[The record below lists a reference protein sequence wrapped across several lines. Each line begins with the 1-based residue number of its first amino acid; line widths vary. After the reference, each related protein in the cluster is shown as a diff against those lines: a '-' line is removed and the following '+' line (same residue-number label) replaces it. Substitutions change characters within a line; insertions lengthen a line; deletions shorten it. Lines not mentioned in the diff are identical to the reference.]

1 MSGSAGGNRISRAA
15 VEKTVQDYI
24 DNVLSKFPGFKDA
37 KATGSY
43 NTGTKQDFGDIDL
56 IVHLDSKDKKLV
68 KQDLAKYFASLPDS
82 VIVPFKSDKYKG
94 KKSLSSGEL
103 VTVLYPIS
111 GVPDEFV
118 QIDNIVSISEEEST
132 FKNTFLDYPAEVQG
146 LLLGL
151 AKVIC
156 LEEDPKK
163 IFARLGITNVP
174 ELEANQEYEF
184 NLSSAGLTLRI
195 VTLDNFKE
203 LDRTEVWKSSN
214 WSVVKK
220 LFDNYNIDGDF
231 KTLLQDLKSKLK
243 NERSKNRIKGI
254 FKSMVSI
261 KSGEVDTP
269 KGDNK
274 QAALDA
280 VSSLLENK
288 LFKGLVRELILPL
301 IEADSKKTVAI
312 YPGGFKPPHKG
323 HFKAVKI
330 VLEKFPQIN
339 KFIIYVGSGTRNGIT
354 SLESKDIWEIYEKY
368 LPSNIEIQLTSSPVK
383 ATYKYAETHPDEH
396 IIWVEGVRPNNSK
409 DLADIASKTGAISD
423 YKNIELAIIDTQ
435 LDESGTDARQALKK
449 GQEAFLP
456 FIPEEVK
463 EKTKIF
469 NTLSKVVTELVT
481 NTKVICDKCGW
492 TWKIADGGKDLYICH
507 NKLPDGSICEHD
519 NNPNLNEGTCD
530 YDTDVKTGKKLDTP
544 GGLEEG
550 KQVGPLYHYTSADG
564 LKGILQSNKIN
575 TSEENYLGNELYYIS
590 FTRNKNFYKKGSNFG
605 VKTDYR
611 ITLDGDKLSDKYKI
625 TPFAYRPGWNYEDNW
640 EYDWL
645 EDEPESVVR
654 DFFNNTGDYDE
665 QEERISFKDPEDG
678 IDNIKNYI
686 LAVNKVEDLKEGK
699 ENNDYKK
706 YIPGLTK
713 YMIDQ
718 GMNIKPLPV
727 VKFINNDKAN
737 AENVFGKTAFYNPE
751 EKSITLFTM
760 NRHPKDVLR
769 SFSHEMVHHMQNLEN
784 RLNNINTTNTNEDG
798 DLPEIE
804 EEAYKLGNMML
815 RTYEDSK
822 KNK

>member
-24 DNVLSKFPGFKDA
+24 NKVLSKFPGFKDA
-37 KATGSY
+37 KVTGSY
-43 NTGTKQDFGDIDL
+43 NAGTKQDFGDIDL
-56 IVHLDSKDKKLV
+56 IVHLDSNDKKLI
-68 KQDLAKYFASLPDS
+68 KQDLAKYFASFPDS

-103 VTVLYPIS
+103 VTILYPIV
-111 GVPDEFV
+111 GMQDEFV
-118 QIDNIVSISEEEST
+118 QIDNIVSTSEEEST
-132 FKNTFLDYPAEVQG
+132 FKNTFLDYPAEIQG

-163 IFARLGITNVP
+163 IFTRLGITNVP
-174 ELEANQEYEF
+174 ELKANQEYEF

-203 LDRTEVWKSSN
+203 LDRTEVWKSSDWN
-214 WSVVKK
+214 VVKK

-261 KSGEVDTP
+261 KSGEVNTP

-301 IEADSKKTVAI
+301 IEADSKKTVAL
-312 YPGGFKPPHKG
+312 YGGGFKPPHKG
-323 HFKAVKI
+323 HFEVVEKA
-330 VLEKFPQIN
+330 LEQFPQIDE
-339 KFIIYVGSGTRNGIT
+339 FIIYVGSGTRDGIT
-354 SLESKDIWEIYEKY
+354 QAESLLTWDIYKKY
-368 LPSNIEIQLTSSPVK
+368 LPLKVKIEPTNSPITAIYDYIK
-383 ATYKYAETHPDEH
+383 NHQDENV
-396 IIWVEGVRPNNSK
+396 IWVIGAREGK
-409 DLADIASKTGAISD
+409 DDDFIDIASRTKGIGK
-423 YKNIELAIIDTQ
+423 YENVELAPIVTQ
-435 LDESGTDARQALKK
+435 LDTSGTDARQALKK

-456 FIPEEVK
+456 FIPEKVK
-463 EKTKIF
+463 EKTEIF
-469 NTLSKVVTELVT
+469 NTLSTVIQEIVTATE
-481 NTKVICDKCGW
+481 VICDNCGW
-492 TWKIADGGKDLYICH
+492 EWDKKDGGKDLYICH
-507 NKLPDGSICEHD
+507 KCGHD
-519 NNPNLNEGTCD
+519 NNPALN
-530 YDTDVKTGKKLDTP
+530 
-544 GGLEEG
+544 EG
-550 KQVGPLYHYTSADG
+550 KQVGTLYHYTSAAG
-564 LKGILQSNKIN
+564 LKSILQSNRIN
-575 TSEENYLGNELYYIS
+575 TSEEYYLGNDLYYIS
-590 FTRNKNFYKKGSNFG
+590 FTRNKNFYNKGSKFG
-605 VKTDYR
+605 VKTEYR
-611 ITLDGDKLSDKYKI
+611 IALDGDKLSNRYKI

-645 EDEPESVVR
+645 ENEPESVVR

-665 QEERISFKDPEDG
+665 QEERISFKGPEDG

-686 LAVNKVEDLKEGK
+686 LAVDKVEDLKEGK
-699 ENNDYKK
+699 ENNNYKK
-706 YIPGLTK
+706 YIPELTK
-713 YMIDQ
+713 YMVNQ
-718 GMNIKPLPV
+718 GMNIKPLPA
-727 VKFINNDKAN
+727 VKFITDDKTN
-737 AENVFGKTAFYNPE
+737 AENVFGKTAFYSPE

-769 SFSHEMVHHMQNLEN
+769 SFAHEMIHHEQNLDS
-784 RLNNINTTNTNEDG
+784 RLNNIGTTNTNEDG

-804 EEAYKLGNMML
+804 REAYEKGNMMF
-815 RTYEDSK
+815 RNWEDSI
-822 KNK
+822 KNKKTK

>member
-24 DNVLSKFPGFKDA
+24 DKVLSKFPGFKDA

-56 IVHLDSKDKKLV
+56 IVHLDSNDKKLA

-103 VTVLYPIS
+103 VTVLYPIIGMS
-111 GVPDEFV
+111 DEFV
-118 QIDNIVSISEEEST
+118 QIDNIISTSEEEST

-220 LFDNYNIDGDF
+220 LFDNYNIDSDF

-301 IEADSKKTVAI
+301 IEADSKKTVAL
-312 YPGGFKPPHKG
+312 YGGGFKPPHKG
-323 HFKAVKI
+323 HFEVVEKA
-330 VLEKFPQIN
+330 LEQFPQIDE
-339 KFIIYVGSGTRNGIT
+339 FIIYVGSGTRDGIT
-354 SLESKDIWEIYEKY
+354 QAESLLTWDIYKKY
-368 LPSNIEIQLTSSPVK
+368 LPLKVKVEPAKSPIRAIYEYIENHQ
-383 ATYKYAETHPDEH
+383 DED
-396 IIWVEGVRPNNSK
+396 IIWVIGARDGK
-409 DLADIASKTGAISD
+409 DDDFVDLASKTKGIGK
-423 YKNIELAIIDTQ
+423 YENVELAPIITQSDT
-435 LDESGTDARQALKK
+435 SGTDARQALKK

-456 FIPEEVK
+456 FIPEKVK
-463 EKTKIF
+463 EKTEIF
-469 NTLSKVVTELVT
+469 NTLSTVIQEIVTATE
-481 NTKVICDKCGW
+481 VICDNCGW
-492 TWKIADGGKDLYICH
+492 EWDKKDGGKDLYICH
-507 NKLPDGSICEHD
+507 KCGHD
-519 NNPNLNEGTCD
+519 NNPALNESLN
-530 YDTDVKTGKKLDTP
+530 KT
-544 GGLEEG
+544 
-550 KQVGPLYHYTSADG
+550 
-564 LKGILQSNKIN
+564 
-575 TSEENYLGNELYYIS
+575 
-590 FTRNKNFYKKGSNFG
+590 
-605 VKTDYR
+605 
-611 ITLDGDKLSDKYKI
+611 
-625 TPFAYRPGWNYEDNW
+625 
-640 EYDWL
+640 
-645 EDEPESVVR
+645 
-654 DFFNNTGDYDE
+654 
-665 QEERISFKDPEDG
+665 
-678 IDNIKNYI
+678 
-686 LAVNKVEDLKEGK
+686 
-699 ENNDYKK
+699 NDYKK
-706 YIPGLTK
+706 YIPELTK
-713 YMIDQ
+713 YMVNQ

-727 VKFINNDKAN
+727 VKFITDDKTN
-737 AENVFGKTAFYNPE
+737 AENIFGKTAFYNPE

-769 SFSHEMVHHMQNLEN
+769 SFAHEMIHHEQNLDS
-784 RLNNINTTNTNEDG
+784 RLNNIGTTNTNEDG

-804 EEAYKLGNMML
+804 REAYEKGNMMF
-815 RTYEDSK
+815 RNWEDSI

>member
-24 DNVLSKFPGFKDA
+24 DKVLSKFPGFKDA

-111 GVPDEFV
+111 GMSDEFV
-118 QIDNIVSISEEEST
+118 QIDNIVSISKEEST
-132 FKNTFLDYPAEVQG
+132 FKNTFLDYPAEIQG

-163 IFARLGITNVP
+163 IFAKLGITNVP

-214 WSVVKK
+214 WRVVKK

-312 YPGGFKPPHKG
+312 YPGSFKPPHKG
-323 HFKAVKI
+323 HFTVAKI
-330 VLEKFPQIN
+330 ALEKFPQIN
-339 KFIIYVGSGTRNGIT
+339 ELIIYIGSGPRDGIT
-354 SLESKDIWEIYEKY
+354 PIESKDIWKIYKKY
-368 LPSNIEIQLTSSPVK
+368 LPSKVKIQLTSSPVK
-383 ATYKYAETHPDEH
+383 ATYEYADSHPDEH
-396 IIWVEGVRPNNSK
+396 IIWIEGARPNNSE
-409 DLADIASKTGAISD
+409 DLADITSKTVAIGD

-463 EKTKIF
+463 EKTEIF
-469 NTLSKVVTELVT
+469 NILSTVIKEIVTATE
-481 NTKVICDKCGW
+481 VICDNCGW
-492 TWKIADGGKDLYICH
+492 EWDKKDGGKDLYICH
-507 NKLPDGSICEHD
+507 NKLPDGSICGHD
-519 NNPNLNEGTCD
+519 NNPMLN
-530 YDTDVKTGKKLDTP
+530 
-544 GGLEEG
+544 EG
-550 KQVGPLYHYTSADG
+550 KQVGTLYHYTSAAG
-564 LKGILQSNKIN
+564 LKSILQSNRIN
-575 TSEENYLGNELYYIS
+575 ASEEYYLGNDLYYIS
-590 FTRNKNFYKKGSNFG
+590 FTRNKNFYNKGFKFG
-605 VKTDYR
+605 VKTEYR
-611 ITLDGDKLSDKYKI
+611 ITLDGDKLSNRYKI
-625 TPFAYRPGWNYEDNW
+625 TPFAYKPGWNYEDNW
-640 EYDWL
+640 EYNWL
-645 EDEPESVVR
+645 EDEPESVVK

-665 QEERISFKDPEDG
+665 QEERISFKGPEGG

-686 LAVNKVEDLKEGK
+686 LAVDKVEDLKEGK

-706 YIPGLTK
+706 YIPELTK
-713 YMIDQ
+713 YMINQ

-727 VKFINNDKAN
+727 VKFINNDKDN